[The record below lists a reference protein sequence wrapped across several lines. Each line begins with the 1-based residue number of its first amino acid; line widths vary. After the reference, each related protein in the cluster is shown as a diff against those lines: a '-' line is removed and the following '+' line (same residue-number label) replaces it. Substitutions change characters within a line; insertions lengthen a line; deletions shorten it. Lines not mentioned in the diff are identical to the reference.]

1 MRRALFRQGCHQIC
15 LSEFCQIVPDW
26 LSPPGS
32 DLRLCLKRLISVP
45 DFGQDG
51 DMSSGGNE
59 PESNDSGNHVPSA
72 SAEVVEA
79 VLAST
84 ESMGTSEFVPGGR
97 FLRFEICEKIGAG
110 SFGQVW
116 KSRDPLLDRFVAI
129 KVPKQDNPALP
140 RSVIEEAR
148 RASGLS
154 HPGIVHVYEVLEQG
168 NCTVLVLELIEGPTL
183 KDLLLKRTLSVADLV
198 GIVRDVAAGL
208 QHAHEKGL
216 VHRDVKPGN
225 ILLRPNGSAALTDF
239 GLAIPES
246 SLENLKDV
254 GSGTPKFMSPEQAT
268 GNSALLSNRT
278 DIFCLGLVL
287 FFGLTGKLPYP
298 GKNYRKNVAKRPADS
313 LRKVDPKQPMALDQI
328 CSRCLARDPE
338 QRYGSAADLL
348 IDLESFLS
356 QEPVAGSMPVRHQVP
371 QRLRVVSGNMGTAV
385 AVVTGILVLC
395 VVLLRLSPRGPSAAA
410 SEAPSGVAAGPPGP
424 SSDFGAGGNTVRLP
438 TLHRMPRVFVR
449 PYSAD
454 WGQPDYVPDAEMWA
468 VSTATG
474 QVMAECSSLGSQ
486 KPHISVELSLRDWIG
501 SAGLFWGLRPHPES
515 VTTDRFLCYV
525 VEFLRHRSADGGA
538 LCVSELTLLTM
549 SPGEQRI
556 EERREL
562 WLQDVPVPTE
572 GWMPLVLSADAQS
585 LRVEI
590 GDQQFSISAYLTL
603 PGGSWLA
610 SSLAGEAANQAG
622 ITGRGAKVAFRN
634 LRCVGV
640 TIQAGVKL

>member
-1 MRRALFRQGCHQIC
+1 
-15 LSEFCQIVPDW
+15 
-26 LSPPGS
+26 
-32 DLRLCLKRLISVP
+32 
-45 DFGQDG
+45 
-51 DMSSGGNE
+51 MSSGGNE

-72 SAEVVEA
+72 CAEVVEA

-84 ESMGTSEFVPGGR
+84 ESMGTSEFVPGGQ
-97 FLRFEICEKIGAG
+97 FLRFEICEQRGEG
-110 SFGQVW
+110 SFGAVW
-116 KSRDPLLDRFVAI
+116 KCRDPLLDRFVAI
-129 KVPKQDNPALP
+129 KVPKQDKRTLSQ
-140 RSVIEEAR
+140 SVIEEAR
-148 RASGLS
+148 RTSCLS

-225 ILLRPNGSAALTDF
+225 ILVRRDGSAALTDF
-239 GLAIPES
+239 GLAIDES
-246 SLENLKDV
+246 SIEGLKDA
-254 GSGTPKFMSPEQAT
+254 GSGTPKFMSPEQAA

-287 FFGLTGKLPYP
+287 FHGLTDKFPYP
-298 GKNYRKNVAKRPADS
+298 PGKSTAEYRRIVARRNAKS
-313 LRKVDPKQPMALDQI
+313 LRAVDSRQPKALEKI
-328 CSRCLARDPE
+328 CARCLARDPE

-348 IDLESFLS
+348 VDLQSFLS
-356 QEPVAGSMPVRHQVP
+356 QEQGAGSMPVRHQVP
-371 QRLRVVSGNMGTAV
+371 QRLRVVSWNMGTAV

-395 VVLLRLSPRGPSAAA
+395 VVLLRLSPRGPLAAA
-410 SEAPSGVAAGPPGP
+410 SEAPSGVAAGLPGP
-424 SSDFGAGGNTVRLP
+424 PSDFGAGGNTVWLP
-438 TLHRMPRVFVR
+438 TLQRLPRVFVR
-449 PYSAD
+449 AYSPD
-454 WGQPDYVPDAEMWA
+454 WGQPDYVPDAEMWS

-474 QVMAECSSLGSQ
+474 QVMAECGSLGSQ
-486 KPHISVELSLRDWIG
+486 KPQLSVELSLRDWIG
-501 SAGLFWGLRPHPES
+501 SAGVFWGLRPHPES
-515 VTTDRFLCYV
+515 ATTDRFLCYV

-538 LCVSELTLLTM
+538 LCVSELTLLTT

-585 LRVEI
+585 LRVEF
-590 GDQQFSISAYLTL
+590 GDQQFSISADLTL

-640 TIQAGVKL
+640 TSQAGVKL